1 MRQWPALVV
10 LAGLCG
16 SAVADPSAEA
26 RAKAKAHSDAGTK
39 FFNIQQYD
47 KAADEYQQAY
57 LLDPDPAYLYAVAQ
71 AQRLGGDCEKA
82 LLSYNAYLRTNPA
95 DPSKAQKNIDRCE
108 QDLANHTVTRET
120 VIQAPIIEAPVIPA
134 PAPPPAP
141 AAPEMV
147 SPSWSGDWVGH
158 VLVGGGVLVA
168 AGGAYFF
175 MSGRSA
181 IADANNAATYD
192 QFATARG
199 GLGNAHTKEVIGVSA
214 MAVGGALL
222 VGGVIHYFVHTRPE
236 PVEHLSAIAGPQ
248 GATLVYSGAF

>member
-1 MRQWPALVV
+1 MRLLLAWVV

-16 SAVADPSAEA
+16 SALADDAKATA
-26 RAKAKAHSDAGTK
+26 RAHLDAGTK

-82 LLSYNAYLRTNPA
+82 LLSYQAYLRTNPT
-95 DPSKAQKNIDRCE
+95 DPSKAQKNIERCQ
-108 QDLANHTVTRET
+108 QDLANHTVTHET
-120 VIQAPIIEAPVIPA
+120 MIQAPVIEAPVIPA
-134 PAPPPAP
+134 PQPPGGP

-147 SPSWSGDWVGH
+147 AEPWSGDWVGH
-158 VLVGGGVLVA
+158 VLVGGGVLAA

-175 MSGRSA
+175 MAGRSA
-181 IADANNAATYD
+181 ISDNNGAATYD
-192 QFATARG
+192 QFASAHG

-214 MAVGGALL
+214 MAAGGALL
-222 VGGVIHYFVHTRPE
+222 VGGVLHYYLHTRPE
-236 PVEHLSAIAGPQ
+236 PVEHLTAAVGPQ
-248 GATLVYSGAF
+248 GATLVFSGAF